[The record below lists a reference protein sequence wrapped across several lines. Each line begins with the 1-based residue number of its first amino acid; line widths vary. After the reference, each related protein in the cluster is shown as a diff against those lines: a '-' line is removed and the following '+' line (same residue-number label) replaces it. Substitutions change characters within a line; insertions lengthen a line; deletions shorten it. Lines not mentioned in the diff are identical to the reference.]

1 MTQLAISLAPMEG
14 ITDRSFRHL
23 IVECNAPGSVAMTTT
38 EFVRVSQTPTPLAEL
53 VKVLGDK
60 PANTKTGIQ
69 LMGNDVDILVESA
82 RRAAEAGADFIDYNF
97 GCPAP
102 RVFKHGAG
110 SALLA
115 RPNLI
120 ADIIVASKA
129 AVDVPVS
136 AKIRSGIEHDSNI
149 EDMCKQIEDA
159 GADLIII
166 HGRLKTDRYTDPAD
180 WSRITRAV
188 NAVSIPVHGNGDAVD
203 SATIQKMIDETGCAG
218 VMIGRGALNNPWIFD
233 EWANNTPRRSP
244 SDFFKWLQLY
254 AQRMA
259 DGDATPT
266 QVLGKLKQAAKA
278 MGPAG
283 NIPFEHSLLRGNDF
297 FGELKHLLSKDL
309 A

>member
-1 MTQLAISLAPMEG
+1 MSKPIISLAPMEG

-38 EFVRVSQTPTPLAEL
+38 EFVRVSQLPTPLL
-53 VKVLGDK
+53 QLQDILGDK
-60 PANTKTGIQ
+60 PAHTKTGIQ
-69 LMGNDVDILVESA
+69 LMGNDVEILVESA

-115 RPNLI
+115 KPNLI
-120 ADIIVASKA
+120 ADIVRESKA
-129 AVDVPVS
+129 AVNIPVS
-136 AKIRSGIEHDSNI
+136 AKIRSGIDHDSNI

-166 HGRLKTDRYTDPAD
+166 HGRLKTDRYTDPAN

-188 NAVSIPVHGNGDAVD
+188 NAVNIPVHGNGDAVD
-203 SATIQKMIDETGCAG
+203 NKTIQQMLDQTGCAG

-233 EWANNTPRRSP
+233 EYINNAARRTPRQF
-244 SDFFKWLQLY
+244 SDWLSNY
-254 AQRMA
+254 AKLMA
-259 DGDATPT
+259 KRGATET

-283 NIPFEHSLLRGNDF
+283 NIPFAQSLLRSNDF
-297 FGELKHLLSKDL
+297 FGDLEHLLSEDL
-309 A
+309 V

>member
-1 MTQLAISLAPMEG
+1 MEG

-38 EFVRVSQTPTPLAEL
+38 EFVRVSQLPTPLVQLQEM
-53 VKVLGDK
+53 LGDK
-60 PANTKTGIQ
+60 PEHTKTGIQ
-69 LMGNDVDILVESA
+69 LMGNDVEILVESA

-102 RVFKHGAG
+102 RVFMHGAG

-115 RPNLI
+115 NPQLI
-120 ADIIVASKA
+120 SDIVSESKA
-129 AVDVPVS
+129 AVDIPVS
-136 AKIRSGIEHDSNI
+136 AKIRSGIGDDNEI
-149 EDMCKQIEDA
+149 EDLCRRIEDA

-188 NAVSIPVHGNGDAVD
+188 NAVNIPVHGNGDAVD
-203 SATIQKMIDETGCAG
+203 NASINKMLSETGCAG

-233 EWANNTPRRSP
+233 EYANASPRRTPRQ
-244 SDFFKWLQLY
+244 FAEWLGEY
-254 AQRMA
+254 AKRMA
-259 DGDATPT
+259 AKGATPT

-283 NIPFEHSLLRGNDF
+283 NIPFDQSLLRSHDF
-297 FGELKHLLSKDL
+297 FSDLEHLLLEHSG
-309 A
+309 